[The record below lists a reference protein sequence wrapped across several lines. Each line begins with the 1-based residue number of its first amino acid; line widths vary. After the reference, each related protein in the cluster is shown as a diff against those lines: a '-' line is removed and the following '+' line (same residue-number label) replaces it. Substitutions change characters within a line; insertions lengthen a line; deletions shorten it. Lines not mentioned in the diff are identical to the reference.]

1 MFPRNYILFF
11 ASNLQM
17 RNQISFEDF
26 LSKVFA
32 WLWMTCFQIARPEWV
47 TVWASYLLEF
57 VWVMTSRGGPAAA
70 SLSLAM
76 IITAAAWS
84 LIIVFIHLLFHG
96 SKITIYFDEDD
107 QVRKNSSIICNQIE
121 TACNGGDDQTCWTGA
136 TCRDVN
142 GQFHC
147 RQ

>member
-47 TVWASYLLEF
+47 TVWAFYLSEF
-57 VWVMTSRGGPAAA
+57 VWVMTSLGGLSAA

-96 SKITIYFDEDD
+96 SKITIYFDEEDE
-107 QVRKNSSIICNQIE
+107 VRKNSSQYMNKSVFSTIE
-121 TACNGGDDQTCWTGA
+121 N
-136 TCRDVN
+136 RFLPKRKFKN
-142 GQFHC
+142 HL
-147 RQ
+147 

>member
-1 MFPRNYILFF
+1 MPPWNYILFF

-57 VWVMTSRGGPAAA
+57 VWVMTSRGSPATA

-96 SKITIYFDEDD
+96 SKITIYFYEEDE
-107 QVRKNSSIICNQIE
+107 VRKNSSQYGNKNVFSTIGSRKMGKRKYI
-121 TACNGGDDQTCWTGA
+121 DQVYCGI
-136 TCRDVN
+136 
-142 GQFHC
+142 
-147 RQ
+147 